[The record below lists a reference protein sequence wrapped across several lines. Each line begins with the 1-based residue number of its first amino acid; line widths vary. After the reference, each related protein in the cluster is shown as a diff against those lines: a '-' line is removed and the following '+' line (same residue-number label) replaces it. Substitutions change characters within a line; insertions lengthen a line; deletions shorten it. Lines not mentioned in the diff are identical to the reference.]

1 MPPAPVCVARTSRYL
16 TLSVLLLLV
25 TSVLSANWAQL
36 AGRRAQNIA
45 KPYIPQDSHLYRNAD
60 ETAYPM
66 WTARWG
72 HTSAVYNSSVPRND
86 LTIEQNSQRLLTLSS
101 RLLVMGGDDRVLD
114 DYMIKEES
122 AKMGKPDN
130 WKEGDPKGYGV
141 EQKDGVKG
149 GHTAYGEWLQRV

>member
-1 MPPAPVCVARTSRYL
+1 
-16 TLSVLLLLV
+16 
-25 TSVLSANWAQL
+25 
-36 AGRRAQNIA
+36 
-45 KPYIPQDSHLYRNAD
+45 
-60 ETAYPM
+60 
-66 WTARWG
+66 
-72 HTSAVYNSSVPRND
+72 
-86 LTIEQNSQRLLTLSS
+86 
-101 RLLVMGGDDRVLD
+101 MGGDDRVLD